1 MITIKSLLSTF
12 SVFCLI
18 AITTNCSSAQK
29 LQEKSPVEFGDIH
42 FQKWT
47 AGVKGGGS
55 GINLYI
61 PVKNEMI
68 KIDSIYFRGQVSKAE
83 VKPKD
88 SSLYIGRFDTKFNQS
103 KDIILSSDSMEEA
116 KNKLPVKDKPIPF
129 ELENDECVISY
140 SKKGKTLYYKISDLK
155 ERAAEYY
162 PSTQPNRQ

>member
-1 MITIKSLLSTF
+1 MITIKSLLSTI

-18 AITTNCSSAQK
+18 AMTTNCSSAQK
-29 LQEKSPVEFGDIH
+29 LQEEPPVEFGDIH

-116 KNKLPVKDKPIPF
+116 KNKLPVKDKPTPF

-140 SKKGKTLYYKISDLK
+140 SKKGKTHYYKISDIK